1 MLVDVSEI
9 NLVSCRIIYS
19 VIYKALWTGMRSVR
33 LLHKFLGCPFARVQS
48 AGVMYQ
54 NQNLMMT
61 KGYGGLG
68 KERKKELV
76 NVPKYRKFPRILY

>member
-9 NLVSCRIIYS
+9 NLMSCSIIYS
-19 VIYKALWTGMRSVR
+19 VIYEALWTRMRSVR
-33 LLHKFLGCPFARVQS
+33 LLHKFLGCPFTRFQS

-61 KGYGGLG
+61 KRNRRLK
-68 KERKKELV
+68 KERKQKFV

>member
-9 NLVSCRIIYS
+9 NLVSCSIIYS
-19 VIYKALWTGMRSVR
+19 VIYKALWTRMRSVR
-33 LLHKFLGCPFARVQS
+33 LLHKFLGCPFARVQ
-48 AGVMYQ
+48 

-61 KGYGGLG
+61 KRNGGLR

-76 NVPKYRKFPRILY
+76 NVSLKISKVS

>member
-9 NLVSCRIIYS
+9 NLVSCCIIFS
-19 VIYKALWTGMRSVR
+19 VIYKALWTRMRSVR

-48 AGVMYQ
+48 AVMYQ

-61 KGYGGLG
+61 KRKGELG

-76 NVPKYRKFPRILY
+76 NVSLKISKVS